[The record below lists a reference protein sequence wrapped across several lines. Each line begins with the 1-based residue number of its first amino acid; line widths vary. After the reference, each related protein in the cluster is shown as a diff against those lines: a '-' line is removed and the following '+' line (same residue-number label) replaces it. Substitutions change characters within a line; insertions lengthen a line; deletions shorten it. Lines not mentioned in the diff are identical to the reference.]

1 MGMVSVFLEFDC
13 GSSMMQEWSK
23 NFDSFSTWGCKNRLF
38 FVEKMVSSV
47 VARPSAI
54 SYQAAWV
61 EVSAVTVF
69 RS

>member
-23 NFDSFSTWGCKNRLF
+23 NFDSFSTPGCKNGF

-54 SYQAAWV
+54 LYKAAWV
-61 EVSAVTVF
+61 EVSAGAVF